1 MTYETFQFLSNEAL
15 RTLADFG
22 ADLSSMTYNQKRRI
36 GAARSEL
43 ASRDVAETL
52 AS

>member
-1 MTYETFQFLSNEAL
+1 MTYETFQFLSNETL

-22 ADLSSMTYNQKRRI
+22 ADLSAMTYNQKRRI

-43 ASRDVAETL
+43 ATRDAVETF
-52 AS
+52 AA